1 MEIITIDGPS
11 GVGKGTLG
19 VYLADRLNFN
29 YLNSGALYRS
39 IGYIADLKSI
49 DLADEEMLISIT
61 QSIAFNFNKASKDIE
76 IIYKNKNI
84 NKKIFNEKTAKTASK
99 IASISSLRKSIVN
112 IQRSFAKEPGLVAEG
127 RDMGSM
133 IFPDAIIKIFLTA
146 STTTRAKRRH
156 NQLKEKGIN
165 VSLSQL
171 IDELEA
177 RDKRDTFRV
186 ASPLIVPEDALVI
199 KTDNKSVGKVQE
211 RVMIYIGN
219 TIKIWMNLLKIFL
232 SQVNIAKG

>member
-61 QSIAFNFNKASKDIE
+61 QSIAFIFNKASKDIE

-99 IASISSLRKSIVN
+99 IASISSLRKSIVK

-133 IFPDAIIKIFLTA
+133 IFPDAIIKILLTNG
-146 STTTRAKRRH
+146 SWPK
-156 NQLKEKGIN
+156 
-165 VSLSQL
+165 
-171 IDELEA
+171 
-177 RDKRDTFRV
+177 
-186 ASPLIVPEDALVI
+186 
-199 KTDNKSVGKVQE
+199 
-211 RVMIYIGN
+211 
-219 TIKIWMNLLKIFL
+219 
-232 SQVNIAKG
+232 

>member
-1 MEIITIDGPS
+1 
-11 GVGKGTLG
+11 
-19 VYLADRLNFN
+19 
-29 YLNSGALYRS
+29 
-39 IGYIADLKSI
+39 
-49 DLADEEMLISIT
+49 
-61 QSIAFNFNKASKDIE
+61 
-76 IIYKNKNI
+76 
-84 NKKIFNEKTAKTASK
+84 
-99 IASISSLRKSIVN
+99 
-112 IQRSFAKEPGLVAEG
+112 
-127 RDMGSM
+127 MGSM

-177 RDKRDTFRV
+177 RDKRDTTRE
-186 ASPLIVPEDALVI
+186 ASPLITPE
-199 KTDNKSVGKVQE
+199 DNKSVDKVQE

-232 SQVNIAKG
+232 SQVNIAKR